1 MCELNE
7 IIRKNRRVVHLRK
20 KEMIAMLLAG
30 GQGSRLGVLTSNKAK
45 PAVTFGGKY
54 RIIDFA
60 MSNCVNSGV
69 DTVGVLTQYQ
79 PLLLNQHIGIGT
91 PWDLDRRN
99 GGATILAPHMKTDNG
114 AWYMGTA
121 DAIYQNL
128 DFIDQYNPEFVLI
141 LGGDHIYKM
150 NYSKMLDFHKQN
162 KCDVS
167 IAALTVPWEEASRF
181 GVMNIHEDN
190 RIYEFEEKPPQ
201 PKSNFINMGIYIFRW
216 DLLRDALERDKQIHP
231 DSDFGKH
238 VLPML
243 LSEGKR
249 MYAYPF
255 AGYWKD
261 VGTIDSYW
269 LANMDLIQTVPDFN
283 LYENFDKIYT
293 ESDHQPPLYTGPNS
307 EIKGSIIAEGSEILG
322 KVYNSVLGPDVIVEE
337 GATVIDSILMEGCYI
352 GKGTRIERC
361 IIDTECTIGEDTV
374 LGTGENTVNMHRP
387 KIYDTGITVIGEFST
402 IPDKVTIGK
411 NCVIFGKT
419 TPEDY
424 PDYKLESGQSIVKK
438 INANGVR
445 A

>member
-1 MCELNE
+1 M
-7 IIRKNRRVVHLRK
+7 RK

-30 GQGSRLGVLTSNKAK
+30 GQGSRLGVLTSGQAK
-45 PAVTFGGKY
+45 PAVPFGGKY

-79 PLLLNQHIGIGT
+79 PLKLNQHLGIGT

-99 GGATILAPHMKTDNG
+99 GGVTVLAPHMKTDDG

-128 DFIDQYNPEFVLI
+128 DFIDQYNPEYVLI

-150 NYSKMLDFHKQN
+150 DYSRMLAFHKQN

-167 IAALTVPWEEASRF
+167 VAALTVPWEEANRF
-181 GVMNIHEDN
+181 GVMNIHDDN
-190 RIYEFEEKPPQ
+190 RIYEFEEKPPN
-201 PKSNFINMGIYIFRW
+201 PKSNFVNMGIYIFRW
-216 DLLRDALERDKQIHP
+216 DLLRDALERDKKVHP

-243 LSEGKR
+243 LNEGKR
-249 MYAYPF
+249 MFAYPF
-255 AGYWKD
+255 SGYWKD
-261 VGTIDSYW
+261 VGTVDSYW
-269 LANMDLIQTVPDFN
+269 AANMDLIQTVPDFN

-293 ESDHQPPLYTGPNS
+293 DSDHQPPLYTGPNS
-307 EIKGSIIAEGSEILG
+307 EVKSSIISEGCEVLG
-322 KVYNSVLGPDVIVEE
+322 KVFNSVLGPEVIVEE
-337 GATVIDSILMEGCYI
+337 GAVVRDSILMENCYV
-352 GKGTRIERC
+352 GKNTVIDRC
-361 IIDTECTIGEDTV
+361 IIDTDCTIGDEV
-374 LGTGENTVNMHRP
+374 QMGVGENTPNSYKP
-387 KIYDTGITVIGEFST
+387 GIYDTGITVIGELSI
-402 IPDKVTIGK
+402 IPDKVQIGK

-419 TPEDY
+419 EPKDY
-424 PDYKLESGQSIVKK
+424 ADLRLESGKSIVKK
-438 INANGVR
+438 MNANGVR